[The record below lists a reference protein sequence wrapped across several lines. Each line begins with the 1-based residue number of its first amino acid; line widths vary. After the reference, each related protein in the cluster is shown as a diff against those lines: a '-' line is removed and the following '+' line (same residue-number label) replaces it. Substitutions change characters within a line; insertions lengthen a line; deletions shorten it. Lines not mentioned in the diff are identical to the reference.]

1 MASSLTKQIALYRP
15 CRFRKI
21 FWGVATAAY
30 QVEGASTT
38 DGRGPSIWDTFSAI
52 PGKVANGE
60 VHDNRRID
68 YLNDHLLSIESAIA
82 RGADVR
88 GYFQWSLMDNFEWA
102 EGFNKRF
109 GIVHVDFET
118 QVRTVKD
125 SGKFYAKVVES
136 NGECLTRKFVKFS

>member
-1 MASSLTKQIALYRP
+1 MGWPITPYGLGDLLVRWTREYGTLIPPMYVTEN
-15 CRFRKI
+15 
-21 FWGVATAAY
+21 GVTY
-30 QVEGASTT
+30 DNGL
-38 DGRGPSIWDTFSAI
+38 SAD
-52 PGKVANGE
+52 GE

-109 GIVHVDFET
+109 GIVHVDFDA

-136 NGECLTRKFVKFS
+136 NGECLTRKIVKFS